1 MQLWVGSDYGW
12 NELGLGLD
20 GLRLYG
26 LGLGLMLDRLV
37 FDELAFFS
45 QAQAFI
51 TTFKSSSP
59 HLKRG
64 LFRRPGQ
71 VMYTTF

>member
-26 LGLGLMLDRLV
+26 LGLDG
-37 FDELAFFS
+37 LAFFS

-71 VMYTTF
+71 VMYTTTF

>member
-12 NELGLGLD
+12 NELGLGLN

-26 LGLGLMLDRLV
+26 LGLMLDRLM
-37 FDELAFFS
+37 FDGLAFFS

-51 TTFKSSSP
+51 ATFKSSSP